1 MLLLIQSVRLSV
13 CLSVTRL
20 DQSRTVKVTI
30 IQFSLHSSSIPLVF
44 AEINFIQK
52 FQRVPPERERQTTMG
67 LREYHNI

>member
-1 MLLLIQSVRLSV
+1 
-13 CLSVTRL
+13 L

-52 FQRVPPERERQTTMG
+52 FQRVPPERGASNNDGVVKQAMF
-67 LREYHNI
+67 